1 MKVINIIIG
10 TGIFLVVILLIVII
24 YSINKSNRKNEILS
38 NIENVRNDFSKES
51 EPIDSDYK
59 SNKTLIDDVIRPPI
73 TDTLMLEENS
83 FAQPARE
90 FEDIAT

>member
-24 YSINKSNRKNEILS
+24 YSINKPIRKNELLS

-51 EPIDSDYK
+51 EPINSDYK

-83 FAQPARE
+83 IAQPARE
-90 FEDIAT
+90 FEDTAI